1 MIWKAVVGDTEEKRK
16 RIVRKL
22 MRSTLDTEVVIES
35 MEKRKGEGGRLS
47 NYGVKEMKDK
57 EQLVRKSKKCGID
70 GR

>member
-1 MIWKAVVGDTEEKRK
+1 MIWEAVVGDTEEKRK

-22 MRSTLDTEVVIES
+22 IRSTLDREVVIES

-47 NYGVKEMKDK
+47 NYSVKEMKDK
-57 EQLVRKSKKCGID
+57 EQLVRRSKKCGID